1 MSIGL
6 GIFLAAVGAILKFA
20 VADAIEGVDL
30 GMIGLILMIA
40 GAIIALFGIIMSMS
54 GRNAR
59 STTVVQD
66 SSGAQRTVETD
77 QQLPPRDVV

>member
-1 MSIGL
+1 
-6 GIFLAAVGAILKFA
+6 
-20 VADAIEGVDL
+20 
-30 GMIGLILMIA
+30 MIGLILMIA
-40 GAIIALFGIIMSMS
+40 GGVITLIGLVMAMT

-66 SSGAQRTVETD
+66 AGGQRTVDTE

>member
-40 GAIIALFGIIMSMS
+40 GGVITLIGLVMAMT

-66 SSGAQRTVETD
+66 AGGQRTVDTE